1 MSGIIGFQ
9 PLLAIISHIF
19 SSLLLFMHLQAI
31 MPEKI
36 IKKNRVMQAQILFIL
51 LSIAI
56 GWAVSNFFLE
66 ISYWSGSFRLCSANK
81 RLQTIW
87 THRIYT

>member
-1 MSGIIGFQ
+1 MQSMQLFQ
-9 PLLAIISHIF
+9 PILAIVSHIF
-19 SSLLLFMHLQAI
+19 FIGVSFYALQAL

-36 IKKNRVMQAQILFIL
+36 IRKNRVIQAQLLFIL

-66 ISYWSGSFRLCSANK
+66 ISYWSG
-81 RLQTIW
+81 
-87 THRIYT
+87 RIPNLF